1 MSKLTKQV
9 FRPLLQISTIQP
21 ETEYVYC
28 NNEPSVVIVFKG
40 NWTHIHSSSSV
51 KIFNILFSE
60 SLQPS
65 SALTYEVFFLPLVWF
80 SSGD

>member
-28 NNEPSVVIVFKG
+28 NNECCHCV
-40 NWTHIHSSSSV
+40 
-51 KIFNILFSE
+51 
-60 SLQPS
+60 QR
-65 SALTYEVFFLPLVWF
+65 
-80 SSGD
+80 